1 MKTNFAIFDVDYTI
15 LNGDSMLLMLIF
27 GIKKRPLIIF
37 YIPIILVKTVFSLL
51 GIIDKKIAKDA
62 INIPLRYLK
71 EEEVEQFYNDVLLK
85 KINVEVM
92 KCLKKHKEDG
102 CYVLLASASSESYLN
117 YFAEDDYIDVVI
129 GTRVNKINNKIE
141 DENCKG
147 IEKVKRINAYL
158 EENNLEIDFENSFAY
173 SDSLSDKPM
182 LTLVKNR
189 YKVNK
194 IKGTIGE
201 FIW

>member
-15 LNGDSMLLMLIF
+15 VNGDSMLLMLLF

-37 YIPIILVKTVFSLL
+37 CIPIILVKTVFSLL

-102 CYVLLASASSESYLN
+102 CYVLLASASAESYLN
-117 YFAEDDYIDVVI
+117 YFAEHDYIDVVI

-147 IEKVKRINAYL
+147 IEKVKRINVYL

-201 FIW
+201 FMW